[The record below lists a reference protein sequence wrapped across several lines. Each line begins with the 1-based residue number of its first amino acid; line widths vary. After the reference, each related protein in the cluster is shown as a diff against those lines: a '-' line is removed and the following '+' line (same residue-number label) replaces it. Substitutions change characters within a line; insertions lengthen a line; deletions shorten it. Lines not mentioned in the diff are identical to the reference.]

1 MTKDDIIKAAAG
13 IISQEG
19 YDKLTLSTLAGALG
33 VRKASIYHHFDGKEA
48 IIDALYKHFEEDALH
63 LGFSVDLSKEPTEVL
78 HLALSHWKGLFT
90 APSRQDMISLVEQR
104 KEVDERAWDMR
115 RALRLMIQSQL
126 EAVLDNMASR
136 GRIQRGLDIP
146 LLAQMASSTL
156 YEALVEGEPDAD
168 AFLDSLIDMISLG

>member
-1 MTKDDIIKAAAG
+1 
-13 IISQEG
+13 
-19 YDKLTLSTLAGALG
+19 
-33 VRKASIYHHFDGKEA
+33 
-48 IIDALYKHFEEDALH
+48 
-63 LGFSVDLSKEPTEVL
+63 
-78 HLALSHWKGLFT
+78 
-90 APSRQDMISLVEQR
+90 MISLVEQR

-115 RALRLMIQSQL
+115 LALRLMIQSQL
-126 EAVLDNMASR
+126 EAVLDNMASL